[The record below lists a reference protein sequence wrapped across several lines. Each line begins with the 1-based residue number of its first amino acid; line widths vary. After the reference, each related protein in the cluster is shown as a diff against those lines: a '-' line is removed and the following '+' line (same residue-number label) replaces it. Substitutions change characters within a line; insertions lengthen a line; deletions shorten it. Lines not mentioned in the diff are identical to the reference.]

1 MVGEEPGWDRL
12 PLGAPPQSL
21 ADSLQLEELSCI
33 VPSSREL
40 GRVGRDVSLSFGRES
55 KALERM
61 QFLRYYHECSCL
73 HPLKQSKIDVPL
85 HINKTCKLLIFK
97 YIHHKLDVVAGSE
110 LWVVQARPQRA
121 AVVEERPV
129 DCSRKWSSLLV
140 QQSTAA
146 RPG

>member
-40 GRVGRDVSLSFGRES
+40 GRVGRDVSLSFARES

-110 LWVVQARPQRA
+110 LWLVAPPLQCVI
-121 AVVEERPV
+121 AVGERPAGWLREL
-129 DCSRKWSSLLV
+129 S
-140 QQSTAA
+140 
-146 RPG
+146 